1 MEKGDASMKD
11 TTPDMCHTMLH
22 YALSLALTGN
32 FDQSECA
39 FEKLTRTTDKTWG
52 PNSYQL
58 ATVYIEQAKARLA
71 EGKHHD
77 SQVTV
82 TSSAEGASALEFY
95 PNCACF
101 SRFSR
106 EAYLFI

>member
-1 MEKGDASMKD
+1 VCKAAEYAHAQKMEKGDSSMKD

-39 FEKLTRTTDKTWG
+39 FEKLARTTEKTWG

-58 ATVYIEQAKARLA
+58 ATVYIEQAKACLA

-77 SQVTV
+77 SQVAV
-82 TSSAEGASALEFY
+82 TSS
-95 PNCACF
+95 P
-101 SRFSR
+101 
-106 EAYLFI
+106 

>member
-1 MEKGDASMKD
+1 MKD

-39 FEKLTRTTDKTWG
+39 FEKLARTTEKTWG

-58 ATVYIEQAKARLA
+58 ATVYIEQAKACLA

-77 SQVTV
+77 SQVAV
-82 TSSAEGASALEFY
+82 TSS
-95 PNCACF
+95 P
-101 SRFSR
+101 
-106 EAYLFI
+106 